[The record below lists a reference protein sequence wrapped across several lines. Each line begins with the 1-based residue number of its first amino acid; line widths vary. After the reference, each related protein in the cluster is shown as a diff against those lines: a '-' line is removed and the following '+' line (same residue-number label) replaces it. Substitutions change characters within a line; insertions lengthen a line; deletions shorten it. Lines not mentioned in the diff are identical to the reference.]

1 MKILVKSVEG
11 EEICLKETEV
21 IYCTNIYWLIWIII
35 VVLAILTIYFIPLA
49 NSIKNS
55 NYDLI
60 GGISFLAFMILGM
73 FHLVVRFGMRWKP
86 AYKIYLDGTNEE
98 LLIEKTTKEV
108 DQIAICNA
116 VQRLELVAKTIVKNE
131 HELKQ
136 IAERCK

>member
-108 DQIAICNA
+108 DQIAICKAATEIENQIKA
-116 VQRLELVAKTIVKNE
+116 RAENLEK
-131 HELKQ
+131 LKQ

>member
-1 MKILVKSVEG
+1 MSVIVKSVEG

-21 IYCTNIYWLIWIII
+21 IYCTNIYWLMWIFILI
-35 VVLAILTIYFIPLA
+35 LAVSSICFGILA
-49 NSIKNS
+49 NDIKNE
-55 NYDLI
+55 YYGII
-60 GGISFLAFMILGM
+60 GGISILSFMIFGM
-73 FHLVVRFGMRWKP
+73 FHAICPFGMKWKP

-131 HELKQ
+131 RELKQ
-136 IAERCK
+136 MAERCK